1 MFWRDVGRAGSL
13 RNTGWSIELIKREL
27 IFFRPDIITNRNE
40 SCAERNKP
48 MKTVGIIGG
57 IGPEST
63 IDYYRAILAA
73 YSEQRTDRSNPSII
87 INSIDLDKLREMFE
101 SSQHQA
107 IVTYLTTELHRLSA
121 AGAHFGVLSANTPHL
136 VFDELRQQSPIP
148 LISIVE
154 ATCDAAKAMGLTK
167 LGLLG
172 TRFTMQGRFYPDVFS
187 RESIQLVAPGP
198 DEQIYIHEIY
208 FAELVNGIF
217 LSETRE
223 RLLEIID
230 RMKERDGIRGV
241 ILAGTEL
248 PLILRGTTT
257 PGVPFLDTTQIHVQ
271 VIVKELLA

>member
-1 MFWRDVGRAGSL
+1 
-13 RNTGWSIELIKREL
+13 
-27 IFFRPDIITNRNE
+27 
-40 SCAERNKP
+40 

-73 YSEQRTDRSNPSII
+73 YCERRTDRSNPSII

-101 SSQHQA
+101 NNQHQA
-107 IVTYLTTELHRLSA
+107 IVTYLTTELRRLSA

-136 VFDELRQQSPIP
+136 VFDQLRQHSPIP

-154 ATCDAAKAMGLTK
+154 ATCDAATSAGLTK

-187 RESIQLVAPGP
+187 RAGIHLVVPAP
-198 DEQIYIHEIY
+198 DEQAYIHDKY
-208 FAELVNGIF
+208 FAELVKGIF
-217 LSETRE
+217 LPETRQ
-223 RLLEIID
+223 RLLDIID
-230 RMKERDGIRGV
+230 RMIERDDIRAV

-248 PLILRGTTT
+248 PLILRGTTRL
-257 PGVPFLDTTQIHVQ
+257 GVSFLDTTQIHVQ
-271 VIVKELLA
+271 AIVKELLA

>member
-1 MFWRDVGRAGSL
+1 
-13 RNTGWSIELIKREL
+13 
-27 IFFRPDIITNRNE
+27 
-40 SCAERNKP
+40 

-57 IGPEST
+57 IGPELT
-63 IDYYRAILAA
+63 IDYYRAIIAA

-87 INSIDLDKLREMFE
+87 INSIDLDKAREMFE
-101 SSQHQA
+101 NNQIDA

-136 VFDELRQQSPIP
+136 VFDELRKQSPIP

-154 ATCDAAKAMGLTK
+154 VTREAAKAMGLTK

-187 RESIQLVAPGP
+187 RENIQLVAPEP
-198 DEQIYIHEIY
+198 DEQIYIHEKY
-208 FAELVNGIF
+208 FAELVKGIF
-217 LSETRE
+217 LPETRQ

-230 RMKERDGIRGV
+230 RMKERDDIRGV

-248 PLILRGTTT
+248 PLILRGTTRL
-257 PGVPFLDTTQIHVQ
+257 GVPFLDTTQIHVQ
-271 VIVKELLA
+271 AIVRELLA

>member
-1 MFWRDVGRAGSL
+1 
-13 RNTGWSIELIKREL
+13 
-27 IFFRPDIITNRNE
+27 
-40 SCAERNKP
+40 

-73 YSEQRTDRSNPSII
+73 YSEHRSDRSNPSIL
-87 INSIDLDKLREMFE
+87 INSIDLDRLRDMFE
-101 SSQHQA
+101 SNQHQA
-107 IVTYLTTELHRLSA
+107 IVDYLTVELRRLAA
-121 AGAHFGVLSANTPHL
+121 AGADFGVISANTPHL
-136 VFDELRQQSPIP
+136 VFDQLRQKSPIP

-187 RESIQLVAPGP
+187 RENIQLVAPEP
-198 DEQIYIHEIY
+198 DEQIYIHEKY
-208 FAELVNGIF
+208 FAELVKGIF
-217 LSETRE
+217 LPETRQ

-230 RMKERDGIRGV
+230 RMKERDDIRGV

-248 PLILRGTTT
+248 PLILRGTTRL
-257 PGVPFLDTTQIHVQ
+257 GVPFLDTTQIHVQ
-271 VIVKELLA
+271 AIVRELLA

>member
-1 MFWRDVGRAGSL
+1 
-13 RNTGWSIELIKREL
+13 
-27 IFFRPDIITNRNE
+27 
-40 SCAERNKP
+40 

-73 YSEQRTDRSNPSII
+73 YCEQRTDRSNPSII

-101 SSQHQA
+101 SNEQQA
-107 IVTYLTTELHRLSA
+107 IVTYLTTELRRLSA
-121 AGAHFGVLSANTPHL
+121 AGAHFAVLSANTPHL

-154 ATCDAAKAMGLTK
+154 ATCDAAKAAGLTK

-187 RESIQLVAPGP
+187 REGIQLVVPEP
-198 DEQIYIHEIY
+198 DEQAYIHDKY
-208 FAELVNGIF
+208 FGELVKGVF
-217 LSETRE
+217 LAETRQ
-223 RLLEIID
+223 RLLEIVD
-230 RMKERDGIRGV
+230 RMKRREDIGGV

-248 PLILRGTTT
+248 PLILRGSTQ
-257 PGVPFLDTTQIHVQ
+257 PRVSFLDTTQIHVQ
-271 VIVKELLA
+271 AIVRELLT